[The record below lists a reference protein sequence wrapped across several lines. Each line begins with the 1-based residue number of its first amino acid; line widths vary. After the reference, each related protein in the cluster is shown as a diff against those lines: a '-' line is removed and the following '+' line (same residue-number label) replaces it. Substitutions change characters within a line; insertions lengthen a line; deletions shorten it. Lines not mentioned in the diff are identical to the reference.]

1 MKARK
6 GPDPLSAVTNSGWT
20 SRRLCGGGGDEEE
33 LGGVDDVGLMLI
45 FSFVVE
51 GGVEGIKLYLSL
63 SPPEGSK
70 EYSSLL
76 SWEKRRFKKRERRCL

>member
-1 MKARK
+1 M
-6 GPDPLSAVTNSGWT
+6 
-20 SRRLCGGGGDEEE
+20 
-33 LGGVDDVGLMLI
+33 MLI

-63 SPPEGSK
+63 SPPEVSE